1 MMKKY
6 KRLTGLFAALA
17 ILLSNVM
24 CAAVAYSY
32 CSLQWCGRYGG
43 CSAPADA
50 AFLLCIPY
58 GLGIAICVML
68 TCFFVKKYQIS

>member
-17 ILLSNVM
+17 ILLSNDM